1 MVRQIRKR
9 AFDIGDKRRA
19 AGACQKALFRK
30 LGGFVIRDHV
40 RTERGFNNA
49 VKAKLFESC
58 DHLSCFGVTELTGDG
73 RRHYGVYTVFCIVF
87 GIAHHGQR
95 VQHKRFVDDR
105 AEWAL
110 IDACAAGN
118 TLVIINLCGIIAVH
132 TDRFDFTC
140 ILAWTRIL
148 HNCGV
153 WTRRCTAAA
162 FDAFFLI
169 NMRFSIMHGNRARRA
184 GMLAAVRNA
193 AAARR
198 TNVIAVNR
206 TFIASDADHL
216 DCIRIFMVATHRHAH
231 ALCNNSAFL
240 VDAATH
246 RRFGSGRNRKRDIT
260 VRAFK
265 RTFVKMLD
273 NSLDYLVF

>member
-1 MVRQIRKR
+1 
-9 AFDIGDKRRA
+9 
-19 AGACQKALFRK
+19 
-30 LGGFVIRDHV
+30 
-40 RTERGFNNA
+40 
-49 VKAKLFESC
+49 
-58 DHLSCFGVTELTGDG
+58 
-73 RRHYGVYTVFCIVF
+73 
-87 GIAHHGQR
+87 
-95 VQHKRFVDDR
+95 
-105 AEWAL
+105 
-110 IDACAAGN
+110 
-118 TLVIINLCGIIAVH
+118 
-132 TDRFDFTC
+132 
-140 ILAWTRIL
+140 
-148 HNCGV
+148 
-153 WTRRCTAAA
+153 
-162 FDAFFLI
+162 
-169 NMRFSIMHGNRARRA
+169 MHGNRARRA

-216 DCIRIFMVATHRHAH
+216 DCIRIFMVAAHRHAH

-273 NSLDYLVF
+273 DSLDYLVF